1 MGRSGRRIPQWELG
15 VAWFLAVLIPILLFI
30 GVSGAHLNPAVTLAL
45 AASRRIAWREV
56 PPYVVGQLAGAFLG
70 SAVVLETLGDSARLG
85 ATVPHH
91 IGAAATFVLEFAFTA
106 LLVAS
111 VFVLADQGEGGYR
124 WRLLLP
130 PGVVGVSTFL
140 IGPFTGS
147 SLESG
152 PHDRPGRPVLDLH
165 RPVGLPDRC
174 PPRSRRGSASV
185 ETSRRRSLG
194 PGPRSFGG
202 FGLTRGG
209 GRAFGGPLPRG
220 VWVGHGIAR
229 SPGRT
234 KLLRP
239 GTWHSERRWR
249 IGAPSDGREGGE
261 PGPSAAS
268 CVWARSRSRCSSCP
282 RWVCLGYPR
291 EHQGSGRRYPW
302 PIPRYRRTSPA
313 PGRCSRPPQVE
324 PAARSGAALAFD
336 PVEGLGVLFGGRA
349 GNATILND
357 TWVDDGDTPGHWGLA
372 PHAIHVAPPPLLNAA
387 MAFDATL
394 NEFLLFGGE
403 LADGRAYNGTW
414 AFGSFQWTNLTAN
427 LRSSPPADLSPTM
440 AFDPSTG
447 EVVLVSSADPGATW
461 TFGSGGWN
469 QLPATDWVEP
479 PVVNATAIEDP
490 LFGGV
495 LLFGGDSPGT
505 GSPPLNGTWSFLDV
519 GWVGA
524 ARPVAPPAEARPA
537 MSYDPRIP
545 GVLLY
550 SSAASVS
557 TWTYTA
563 TGWNPVLGG
572 PLPPARTG
580 TQLYYD
586 SDAQLRQPL
595 RWRGGQRYRI
605 R

>member
-1 MGRSGRRIPQWELG
+1 MADRRPVRRAGRRGTRPQRG
-15 VAWFLAVLIPILLFI
+15 VVC
-30 GVSGAHLNPAVTLAL
+30 
-45 AASRRIAWREV
+45 
-56 PPYVVGQLAGAFLG
+56 
-70 SAVVLETLGDSARLG
+70 LG
-85 ATVPHH
+85 A
-91 IGAAATFVLEFAFTA
+91 IA
-106 LLVAS
+106 VA
-111 VFVLADQGEGGYR
+111 V
-124 WRLLLP
+124 LLLP
-130 PGVVGVSTFL
+130 ALGLSRIPPGA
-140 IGPFTGS
+140 P
-147 SLESG
+147 
-152 PHDRPGRPVLDLH
+152 
-165 RPVGLPDRC
+165 
-174 PPRSRRGSASV
+174 
-185 ETSRRRSLG
+185 
-194 PGPRSFGG
+194 G
-202 FGLTRGG
+202 FGAPVSVADSAVPANL
-209 GRAFGGPLPRG
+209 
-220 VWVGHGIAR
+220 
-229 SPGRT
+229 S
-234 KLLRP
+234 
-239 GTWHSERRWR
+239 GTWSLF
-249 IGAPSDGREGGE
+249 APT
-261 PGPSAAS
+261 PG
-268 CVWARSRSRCSSCP
+268 
-282 RWVCLGYPR
+282 
-291 EHQGSGRRYPW
+291 Q
-302 PIPRYRRTSPA
+302 
-313 PGRCSRPPQVE
+313 

-524 ARPVAPPAEARPA
+524 ARPAAPPAEARPA

-586 SDAQLRQPL
+586 SDASYDSLFGGVAANGTAYEDNWGWSVPPSVLTPTLGAASISTVTWVELGGIIAVPVLIAFLLRRRPPKAL
-595 RWRGGQRYRI
+595 PTDAPASSPSTAPS
-605 R
+605 